1 MSHQCRTD
9 ESDDSQIEKTG
20 VSWQIDML
28 DVFHARPADWARLQL
43 GRAALAAHGVAAR
56 AEGGVDLLLTAH
68 HAQHGFLQLAQLL
81 LQGPGLLAA
90 QALAA
95 SAVHAAPGGLERG
108 AGRALAA
115 PGDEVQHAGIVQ
127 SPPGVVIHL
136 L

>member
-1 MSHQCRTD
+1 MH

-28 DVFHARPADWARLQL
+28 DMFDVGPADWARLQL
-43 GRAALAAHGVAAR
+43 GRTALTAHSVAAR
-56 AEGGVDLLLTAH
+56 AEGGVDLLLAAH

-90 QALAA
+90 EALTA
-95 SAVHAAPGGLERG
+95 SAVHAAPRGLERG

-115 PGDEVQHAGIVQ
+115 PGYEVQHTGIVQ